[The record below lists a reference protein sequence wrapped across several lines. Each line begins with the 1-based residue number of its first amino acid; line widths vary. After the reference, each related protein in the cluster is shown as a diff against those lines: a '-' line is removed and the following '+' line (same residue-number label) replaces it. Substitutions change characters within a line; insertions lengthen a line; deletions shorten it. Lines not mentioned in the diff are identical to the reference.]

1 MPGVPECV
9 PDPKY
14 AWITAPLD
22 LDLYLDRCKDE
33 RIAAKISV
41 ESDDECPLLVSE
53 NITRLA
59 KTKVLDTMASIT
71 KIDGAAAAAMKLDD
85 YDKLVD
91 ITLRLLA
98 PFVKNFL
105 AAPQTA

>member
-1 MPGVPECV
+1 MPECV
-9 PDPKY
+9 SNPKY
-14 AWITAPLD
+14 AWIMAPVD

-33 RIAAKISV
+33 RIAAKLSV

-59 KTKVLDTMASIT
+59 KTKLLDMMAGIT

-91 ITLRLLA
+91 ITLRLRA
-98 PFVKNFL
+98 PFVKNVL
-105 AAPQTA
+105 TALRAA